1 MKPSL
6 ELLFCGSR
14 KMSREQTA
22 EGSVRHRAR
31 VRNRIIG
38 GVIALAIVA
47 TMVNLG
53 LWQLRRHNE
62 KQQLTDRVE
71 SRIGLDPI
79 GLEELYEESV
89 LSGGI
94 GLLGGADGVKQV
106 EYRRVAEVGRF
117 ICDKEVLIRNRT
129 RDGRPGYWVFTP
141 YVVFEDGWDVGLD
154 ASEENEES
162 ELALQGQATYIVNR
176 GWLPLELAEAAVLS
190 NTAGADI
197 PMITPPLDTPLSS
210 VLDSEFLPSPEE
222 LLAALPPPD
231 PNPCNTIGVEMTGFI
246 RLPRS
251 GAAKE
256 CESLAPACTFAHPD
270 TQAIASHFS
279 SLESDPLDVRSDFY
293 IQMASS
299 EPVPED
305 SPVILRAP
313 SFDEGNHFNYA
324 VQWFIFSTVA
334 AVGYF
339 LIFWR
344 KAVFKHKGR
353 SRAPS
358 SD

>member
-1 MKPSL
+1 M
-6 ELLFCGSR
+6 
-14 KMSREQTA
+14 
-22 EGSVRHRAR
+22 
-31 VRNRIIG
+31 RNRIIG
-38 GVIALAIVA
+38 GAIALAIVA

-71 SRIGLDPI
+71 SRIDLEPV

-89 LSGGI
+89 LSGGV
-94 GLLGGADGVKQV
+94 GLVGGADGVKQV

-117 ICDKEVLIRNRT
+117 ICDQEVLIRNRT

-141 YVVFEDGWDVGLD
+141 FIALEDGWDVALE

-162 ELALQGQATYIVNR
+162 EIALQEQATYIVNR
-176 GWLPLELAEAAVLS
+176 GWLPLELAEATVLS

-197 PMITPPLDTPLSS
+197 PVITLPPVAPLSS
-210 VLDSEFLPSPEE
+210 DLDSEFLPSPEE
-222 LLAALPPPD
+222 LLAAFPPPD
-231 PNPCNTIGVEMTGFI
+231 PNPCNTIGVEITGFI
-246 RLPRS
+246 RLPRR

-270 TQAIASHFS
+270 TQAIASHFL
-279 SLESDPLDVRSDFY
+279 SLESDSLDVSPDFY
-293 IQMASS
+293 IQLESVVQPPY
-299 EPVPED
+299 EPP
-305 SPVILRAP
+305 PVILRAP
-313 SFDEGNHFNYA
+313 SFDEGNHLSYA
-324 VQWFIFSTVA
+324 VQWFIFSTIV

-344 KAVFKHKGR
+344 KAIFKHKGR
-353 SRAPS
+353 SEPS